1 MIIVPSSHGFRVK
14 TRKLSKKDENRG
26 FTRQLLENMQ
36 LKIGDRVIIK
46 IDPSFHKGMPHRRY
60 HGKVGLVIG
69 KRGRAFEVKTRKGEK
84 EVVLIVRPEHLIKFS
99 G

>member
-14 TRKLSKKDENRG
+14 TRKLLRKDENRG
-26 FTRQLLENMQ
+26 FIRQLLENMQ
-36 LKIGDRVIIK
+36 LKEGDRVVIK

-60 HGKVGLVIG
+60 HGKVGVVVG
-69 KRGRAFEVKTRKGEK
+69 RRGRALEVKTRKGDK
-84 EVVLIVRPEHLIKFS
+84 EVILVVRPEHLVKFS